1 MSGQIESTI
10 VIVSVII
17 VNAILGTIQTLKAE
31 KSLDSLKKLSVPK
44 EKVIREGTLQEV
56 DSTELTIGDL
66 VQIEAGDV
74 ISGDGRII
82 ECSSLQ
88 INESAL
94 TGEVESVDK
103 TTDVI
108 TGQVVVG
115 DQKKYGFFK

>member
-1 MSGQIESTI
+1 M
-10 VIVSVII
+10 
-17 VNAILGTIQTLKAE
+17 
-31 KSLDSLKKLSVPK
+31 
-44 EKVIREGTLQEV
+44 
-56 DSTELTIGDL
+56 
-66 VQIEAGDV
+66 

-115 DQKKYGFFK
+115 DQKIWFFQVV